1 MKPELLHADHRP
13 AAAGPK
19 LRVGVIG
26 TGGMGRAHVAA
37 YQQHPRAEVVAIADP
52 DAGHLHSCGDSFG
65 VERRYAGA
73 TELFA
78 GETLDVVSVVTPNAF
93 HKPITLQALAA
104 GCHVLCEKPM
114 AMNTAEARQMVAAA
128 ERAGRRLMINFSYRF
143 HPAARAARNQVE
155 AGVLG
160 DIYYARSVWHRRRGI
175 PRLGGWF
182 TTKALSGGGP
192 LIDLGVHRLDL
203 ALWLMGHPRPVWAV
217 GSAHDAIGTG
227 IARSTG
233 QTFDVE
239 DIAVGFVKFDNG
251 ATLSLEAS
259 WAANIG
265 EPELMETRLLGDLGG
280 LVQRNVN
287 GGYDFEAEIH
297 TERAGCPLDT
307 RLHPPVA
314 AVEPSSMA
322 HFVDA
327 ILNDTPHMAPGEEG
341 VVVMQVLDAIYKSA
355 REGVPVRIRN
365 GHDTPR
371 TAATRPEPALAE
383 AH

>member
-1 MKPELLHADHRP
+1 MKPETLHAIHP
-13 AAAGPK
+13 HAATGPK

-26 TGGMGRAHVAA
+26 TGGMGCAHVAG
-37 YQQHPRAEVVAIADP
+37 YRKHPHAEVVAIADP
-52 DAGHLHSCGDSFG
+52 DAGHLRHCGDTFG
-65 VERRYAGA
+65 VERRYASA

-78 GETLDVVSVVTPNAF
+78 NERLDVVSVVTPNAF

-143 HPAARAARNQVE
+143 HPAARAARNQVD

-182 TTKALSGGGP
+182 TSKALSGGGP

-217 GSAHDAIGTG
+217 GSVHDTIGTG
-227 IARSTG
+227 IARAQG
-233 QTFDVE
+233 KTFDVE

-265 EPELMETRLLGDLGG
+265 EAELMETRLLGDRGG
-280 LVQRNVN
+280 LLQRNIN

-307 RLHPPVA
+307 RLHPPVDP
-314 AVEPSSMA
+314 VEPSSMA
-322 HFVDA
+322 HFIDA
-327 ILNDTPHMAPGEEG
+327 IRNGTPHMAPGEEG

-355 REGVPVRIRN
+355 REGVPVRITN
-365 GHDTPR
+365 GNGGVR
-371 TAATRPEPALAE
+371 KRAE
-383 AH
+383 RRVAVVRQVG